1 VEGDEIHAHHKP
13 TFQVDERCLPVG
25 CQIMTTL
32 TLELLIPPK
41 RENELMEDNATIVN
55 EKQVPQERKGSKE
68 NVEYPT
74 APQTDKNKQKK
85 EESKESGKRAS
96 NGPPLTAGNGI
107 PGTIPKEG

>member
-68 NVEYPT
+68 IVEYPT

-85 EESKESGKRAS
+85 KKKVKRVVREL
-96 NGPPLTAGNGI
+96 PMDHL
-107 PGTIPKEG
+107 